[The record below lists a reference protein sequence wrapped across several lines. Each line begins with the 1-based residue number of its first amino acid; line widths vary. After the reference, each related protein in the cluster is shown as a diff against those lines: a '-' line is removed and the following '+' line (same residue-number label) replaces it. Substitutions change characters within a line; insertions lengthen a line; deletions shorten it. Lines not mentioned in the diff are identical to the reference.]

1 MLKQILQGSATLAAA
16 GIAGYFWLVR
26 APLEQLEQA
35 KAQQFELQREYVERQ
50 KYRINLPLLRAQAP
64 VMKDLDQAAR
74 IALPDFDGIGA
85 GARDLEQAIREAAK
99 DKQLASRLEFT
110 IGDWSSREFY
120 YFRPFT
126 LRVHGE
132 FRQVVE
138 LLHSVSTGS
147 VQLRSV
153 KSAALRP
160 VAGRDEV
167 SLSLEGLAYR
177 YREEEPAAAERK
189 AKTRAFEGQ
198 KQ

>member
-1 MLKQILQGSATLAAA
+1 
-16 GIAGYFWLVR
+16 
-26 APLEQLEQA
+26 
-35 KAQQFELQREYVERQ
+35 
-50 KYRINLPLLRAQAP
+50 
-64 VMKDLDQAAR
+64 MKDLDQAAR

-85 GARDLEQAIREAAK
+85 AARDLEQAIREAAK

-126 LRVHGE
+126 LQVHGE

-177 YREEEPAAAERK
+177 YREEESAAAERK